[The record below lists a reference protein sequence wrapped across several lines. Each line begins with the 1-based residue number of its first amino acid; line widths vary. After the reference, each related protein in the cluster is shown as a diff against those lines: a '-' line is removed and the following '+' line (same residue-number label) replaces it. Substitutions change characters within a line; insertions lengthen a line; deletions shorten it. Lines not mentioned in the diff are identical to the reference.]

1 MSENPQ
7 NPLSARETEIL
18 ALIAEGKSNKEIAS
32 ELFISIN
39 TVKVH
44 VSNVFQKINVASRTE
59 ATLYAIEKRIVD
71 TPGNSGSEAAATDT
85 QTEAPQG
92 IEPTSKHRPVVF
104 LWIMLGLILVF
115 GAILLGQALGLYTII
130 ARNQAPN
137 PSAISTNR
145 VEILKP
151 LPKPSIGSA
160 SVATNKILYIFSGEE
175 SGKLTGNSYKLALL
189 DQSWLPVAEKPTPV
203 RGASAAVLRGNIYL
217 PGGTT
222 NKGLVT
228 DILEVY
234 DPIQDEW
241 SAKKALPVALSDY
254 AITVYEGQIFIF
266 GGWDGQ
272 EHRNTTYRYDPST
285 DEWHEES
292 PMNFPRSHA
301 RAGVLSGEICVIGG
315 SNAEGP
321 VNPMECFNPVSKP
334 KGNPWEVKIKKYP
347 FNTDDTLYAT
357 AFDNLFAVKPT
368 GIWQYF
374 RERNAWVS
382 LAFQE
387 ELAIPQQT
395 NFTISP
401 DGYLYL
407 FGGQTEEAE
416 LQSRLIRIKLI
427 YTLSIPNVIN

>member
-1 MSENPQ
+1 MPENPL

-44 VSNVFQKINVASRTE
+44 VSNIFQKINVSSRTE
-59 ATLYAIEKRIVD
+59 ATLFAIEKGIVD
-71 TPGNSGSEAAATDT
+71 TPGNSGGETSQSDSQTDV
-85 QTEAPQG
+85 QEGVGSASKQQPG
-92 IEPTSKHRPVVF
+92 II
-104 LWIMLGLILVF
+104 LWILLGIFLVI
-115 GAILLGQALGLYTII
+115 GGILLGQALGFYTIF
-130 ARNQAPN
+130 ASNKAPN

-145 VEILKP
+145 VETLKP
-151 LPKPSIGSA
+151 LPKPTIGSA
-160 SVATNKILYIFSGEE
+160 SVATDKVLYIFSGEE
-175 SGKLTGNSYKLALL
+175 SGMLTGKSYKFDLL
-189 DQSWLPVAEKPTPV
+189 NQNWLPVAEKPTPV
-203 RGASAAVLRGNIYL
+203 LGASAAVLRGNIYL

-228 DILEVY
+228 NILEVY

-241 SAKKALPVALSDY
+241 SVKKALPVALSDY

-272 EHRNTTYRYDPST
+272 THLDTTYRYDPSI
-285 DEWHEES
+285 DQWFEES
-292 PMNFPRSHA
+292 PMNFPRSHG

-321 VNPMECFNPVSKP
+321 VNPMECFNPDSKQ

-347 FNTDDTLYAT
+347 FNTEETLYAT
-357 AFDNLFAVKPT
+357 SFDNLFAVKPT

-374 RERNAWVS
+374 KERNVWVS

-387 ELAIPQQT
+387 ELAIPEQT

-407 FGGQTEEAE
+407 FGGRSDEAE
-416 LQSRLIRIKLI
+416 LRSRLIRIKLI

>member
-1 MSENPQ
+1 M
-7 NPLSARETEIL
+7 
-18 ALIAEGKSNKEIAS
+18 
-32 ELFISIN
+32 
-39 TVKVH
+39 
-44 VSNVFQKINVASRTE
+44 
-59 ATLYAIEKRIVD
+59 
-71 TPGNSGSEAAATDT
+71 
-85 QTEAPQG
+85 
-92 IEPTSKHRPVVF
+92 
-104 LWIMLGLILVF
+104 
-115 GAILLGQALGLYTII
+115 
-130 ARNQAPN
+130 
-137 PSAISTNR
+137 
-145 VEILKP
+145 
-151 LPKPSIGSA
+151 
-160 SVATNKILYIFSGEE
+160 
-175 SGKLTGNSYKLALL
+175 
-189 DQSWLPVAEKPTPV
+189 
-203 RGASAAVLRGNIYL
+203 
-217 PGGTT
+217 
-222 NKGLVT
+222 
-228 DILEVY
+228 
-234 DPIQDEW
+234 
-241 SAKKALPVALSDY
+241 
-254 AITVYEGQIFIF
+254 
-266 GGWDGQ
+266 
-272 EHRNTTYRYDPST
+272 
-285 DEWHEES
+285 
-292 PMNFPRSHA
+292 
-301 RAGVLSGEICVIGG
+301 IGG